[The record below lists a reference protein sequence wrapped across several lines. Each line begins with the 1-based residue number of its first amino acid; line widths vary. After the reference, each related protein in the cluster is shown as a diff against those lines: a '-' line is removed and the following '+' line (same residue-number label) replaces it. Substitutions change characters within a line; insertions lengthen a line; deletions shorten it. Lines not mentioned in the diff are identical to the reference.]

1 LLKPKSASK
10 KISASSGKPN
20 LKKEDDVLRHLVF
33 GFFNFFVRLINFEL
47 RILAVIK
54 IFKTKSS
61 NSKFM
66 ETNFLGLLA
75 TVLAIFVPTVF
86 LLTLYIQ
93 TSSREEGQSSK

>member
-1 LLKPKSASK
+1 
-10 KISASSGKPN
+10 
-20 LKKEDDVLRHLVF
+20 
-33 GFFNFFVRLINFEL
+33 
-47 RILAVIK
+47 
-54 IFKTKSS
+54 
-61 NSKFM
+61 M